1 MRYKN
6 VVWDW
11 NGTLLDDVAVGHGA
25 LKGMLERRGLGTITL
40 QEYKDLFGFPVRE
53 FYEGLGFDFS
63 RDDWQEVSQ
72 DFVDSYDLLAGG
84 MELNRG
90 VREVLANLQRQGVK
104 QYILS
109 ALQEDTLQ
117 KMVVDFG
124 IGGYF
129 ERVCGADDICA
140 DGKVHRGMR
149 MVADCGILA
158 GETLMVGDT
167 LHDAEEAAAL
177 GFGCRLF
184 AGGHNSE
191 WRLQE
196 KASVIREMPELLTFI
211 SNEL

>member
-11 NGTLLDDVAVGHGA
+11 NGTLLDDVMVGHGA
-25 LKGMLERRGLGTITL
+25 LKAMMEKRGLGTITL
-40 QEYKDLFGFPVRE
+40 QEYKDGFGFPVRE

-63 RDDWQEVSQ
+63 RDNWQEVSQ

-84 MELNRG
+84 VELNQG
-90 VREVLANLQRQGVK
+90 VREVLASLQQQGVK

-109 ALQEDTLQ
+109 ALQEDSLQ
-117 KMVVDFG
+117 KMVAEFG

-129 ERVCGADDICA
+129 ERVCGAADIYA
-140 DGKVHRGMR
+140 GGKVPRGQR
-149 MVADCGILA
+149 MLADCGIVA
-158 GETLMVGDT
+158 KETLMIGDT
-167 LHDAEEAAAL
+167 LHDAEVAAAL
-177 GFGCRLF
+177 GFDCRLF

-196 KASVIREMPELLTFI
+196 KAAVIWEMEELLT
-211 SNEL
+211 L

>member
-6 VVWDW
+6 IVWDW
-11 NGTLLDDVAVGHGA
+11 NGTLLNDVAAGHGA
-25 LKGMLERRGLGTITL
+25 LKKMVEKRGLGTITL
-40 QEYKDLFGFPVRE
+40 QEYKDSFGFPVRE

-63 RDDWQEVSQ
+63 RDDWREVSQ
-72 DFVDSYDLLAGG
+72 DFVDTYDLLAGG
-84 MELNRG
+84 VELNYG
-90 VREVLANLQRQGVK
+90 VREVLANLKRQGIK

-109 ALQEDTLQ
+109 ALQEDTLR
-117 KMVVDFG
+117 KMVLDFG

-129 ERVCGADDICA
+129 ERVCGADDIYA
-140 DGKVHRGMR
+140 GGKVPRGRR

-167 LHDAEEAAAL
+167 LHDAEVATAL
-177 GFGCRLF
+177 GFDCRLF

-196 KASVIREMPELLTFI
+196 KASVIRDMSELLT
-211 SNEL
+211 L